1 MQSPPTCSMTSR
13 FASGTAKR
21 SGIPEQKGKNV
32 PERGIHRFFWKG
44 WRAPLSILRVK
55 RGDDSEFATFTAPPV
70 MPTLHKPLCVAPTV
84 PCTGRGVFVT
94 VTGAEPAAPTGLLG
108 TSDSASVKIPNPT
121 AINIS
126 LLNCFT
132 FVLLTKLL
140 GNYTKS
146 GVTIGAKHPAAE
158 CSVSWARTK

>member
-1 MQSPPTCSMTSR
+1 MTSR
-13 FASGTAKR
+13 CASGTAKR
-21 SGIPEQKGKNV
+21 SGIPEQKGNNG

-44 WRAPLSILRVK
+44 WRAALSSSRAK
-55 RGDDSEFATFTAPPV
+55 TGDEAEFATLTAPPV
-70 MPTLHKPLCVAPTV
+70 MPTFHRPFCVAPTA
-84 PCTGRGVFVT
+84 PCTGSGVFVT

-108 TSDSASVKIPNPT
+108 TSDSASVKIANPT

-146 GVTIGAKHPAAE
+146 GLTIGAKHPAAE
-158 CSVSWARTK
+158 CTVNCARTKCHPLLC